1 MKGAGGAH
9 TIGPQWSCAARVN
22 DLDDA
27 ATAPPLKNRGA
38 QDGNKG
44 SPFATVR
51 DSETRHSYHLGKKM
65 TQRNGQVR
73 APRAP
78 LATWQTVGVGVVAEV
93 IPPLVVVFMGVVLG
107 IAQLPKSNALIVSLM
122 VGVAAMA
129 WCLQVS
135 QWWRQWV
142 TTLKGVDHIAVE
154 RLARQTGLIWG
165 RL

>member
-1 MKGAGGAH
+1 MLIQPVH
-9 TIGPQWSCAARVN
+9 TGRADGFDN
-22 DLDDA
+22 A
-27 ATAPPLKNRGA
+27 ATAHPLGICRA
-38 QDGNKG
+38 QNGHEG

-51 DSETRHSYHLGKKM
+51 DSETRYSRHLGETM
-65 TQRNGQVR
+65 TPTKRH
-73 APRAP
+73 ARAP
-78 LATWQTVGVGVVAEV
+78 LATWQTVGVGMVVEI
-93 IPPLVVVFMGVVLG
+93 IPPLVVVFMGLALG
-107 IAQLPKSNALIVSLM
+107 IARLPKSSGLIVGLT

-129 WCLQVS
+129 WCLLAS